1 MCGAGHA
8 GGLHISGIQKLT
20 MLADRRGL
28 PEQGVQAP
36 LEIPPFF
43 EYKTVRVE
51 RGLVGVPQV
60 VDVLSESVDAR
71 L

>member
-1 MCGAGHA
+1 
-8 GGLHISGIQKLT
+8 

-43 EYKTVRVE
+43 KYKTVRVE